1 MKSRLFPFRQMER
14 ARNRGYPAM
23 RLPTSCRRPARSRT
37 LPHFSIYGDLD
48 SAHVLA
54 YKSKIVAEMAHRH
67 PTDFLWDFTHL
78 SFLDS
83 SGIGLMLG
91 RYNDIRAVGGRIGV
105 MGLKTS
111 TRKILKLTGLDSII
125 EEYQS
130 VNDFKK
136 KGTYSYE

>member
-1 MKSRLFPFRQMER
+1 MTEIRRVFFFRFIIVFEVMIMDDGIKIAYFP
-14 ARNRGYPAM
+14 NGIVV
-23 RLPTSCRRPARSRT
+23 
-37 LPHFSIYGDLD
+37 SIYGDLD

-105 MGLKTS
+105 MGLKNS
-111 TRKILKLTGLDSII
+111 TRKILKLTGLDSIM

>member
-1 MKSRLFPFRQMER
+1 MDDGIKIAYFP
-14 ARNRGYPAM
+14 NGIVV
-23 RLPTSCRRPARSRT
+23 
-37 LPHFSIYGDLD
+37 SIYGDLD

>member
-1 MKSRLFPFRQMER
+1 MTEIRRVFFFRFIIFFEVMIMDDGIKIAYFP
-14 ARNRGYPAM
+14 NGIVV
-23 RLPTSCRRPARSRT
+23 
-37 LPHFSIYGDLD
+37 SIYGDLD